1 MHHVSKQG
9 TTKIASQR
17 VSELCSQS
25 FSEFLVA
32 LRASK
37 NFWPFRVRITP
48 CICLFS
54 QHFFT
59 SKREKGASAAAARHC
74 AHELRPHGCQTDKQ
88 APRKCREGPCTMFQ
102 SRARLFM
109 DAVSMAKP
117 RRRDVMGK
125 ENNSTSYEPSEV
137 RCAFVFFFIR
147 PRGARFS
154 GCGLS
159 ENVMHIPCP
168 LHTASRGSSRVGA
181 ALGSD

>member
-1 MHHVSKQG
+1 M
-9 TTKIASQR
+9 
-17 VSELCSQS
+17 
-25 FSEFLVA
+25 
-32 LRASK
+32 
-37 NFWPFRVRITP
+37 RITP

-59 SKREKGASAAAARHC
+59 SKRERGASTATARHC

-102 SRARLFM
+102 SRARLCM

-137 RCAFVFFFIR
+137 RCAFVFFFCSR
-147 PRGARFS
+147 PRGDGFS
-154 GCGLS
+154 AFRLS
-159 ENVMHIPCP
+159 EKVMRIPCP
-168 LHTASRGSSRVGA
+168 LLTFVVIIISTY
-181 ALGSD
+181 LIFLYLFL